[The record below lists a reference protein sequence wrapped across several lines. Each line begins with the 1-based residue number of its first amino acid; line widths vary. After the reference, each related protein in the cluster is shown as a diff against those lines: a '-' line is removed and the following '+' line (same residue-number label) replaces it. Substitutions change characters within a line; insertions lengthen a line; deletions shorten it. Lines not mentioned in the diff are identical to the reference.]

1 MAINTEKLIFELK
14 KYEILYNQ
22 EHPDYKNHRKKDR
35 IFDNEINEALGGEKG
50 KFQK

>member
-22 EHPDYKNHRKKDR
+22 EHPDYKDHRKKDR
-35 IFDNEINEALGGEKG
+35 IFDNEISEALGGEKG